1 MLIVFDYCLYES
13 ESGRQTEELLV
24 SSYTS
29 VYICLYLNFAF
40 SKTKMFKL
48 LFILLVI
55 KQLLGNLTLDVNIYS
70 AKVSIIWLGEAKWW

>member
-70 AKVSIIWLGEAKWW
+70 AKVSII